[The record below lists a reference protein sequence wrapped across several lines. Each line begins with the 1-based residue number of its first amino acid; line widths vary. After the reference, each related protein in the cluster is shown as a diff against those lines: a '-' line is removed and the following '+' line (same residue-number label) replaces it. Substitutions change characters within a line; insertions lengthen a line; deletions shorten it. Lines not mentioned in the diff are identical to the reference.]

1 MIRTILMAIGAI
13 VVAGGFLMLFALMV
27 YRAECRAARKERK
40 DGE

>member
-27 YRAECRAARKERK
+27 YRIENRKARK
-40 DGE
+40 DD